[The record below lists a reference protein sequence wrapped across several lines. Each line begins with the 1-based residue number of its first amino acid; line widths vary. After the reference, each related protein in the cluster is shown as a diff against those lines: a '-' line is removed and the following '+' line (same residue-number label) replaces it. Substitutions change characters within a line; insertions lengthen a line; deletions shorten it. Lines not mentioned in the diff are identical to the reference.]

1 MMTKRSVTHGIFTI
15 ERRFDAS
22 PKRVFTAFADPK
34 AKARWFGGPEEWG
47 PGDVGMDFR
56 VGGKE
61 FSYGGPPGGQVHR
74 FDAVYQDIVPDER
87 IVYTYD
93 MHLDDVRISVSLTT
107 IELFPDGAGTRLKF
121 TEQGAFLDAFDNPA
135 VREEGTKGLMD
146 ALEASLRPDQ

>member
-1 MMTKRSVTHGIFTI
+1 
-15 ERRFDAS
+15 
-22 PKRVFTAFADPK
+22 
-34 AKARWFGGPEEWG
+34 
-47 PGDVGMDFR
+47 MDFR

-61 FSYGGPPGGQVHR
+61 FNYGGPPSGQAHR

-135 VREEGTKGLMD
+135 VREEGTKGLID
-146 ALEASLRPDQ
+146 ALEASLGPDR

>member
-1 MMTKRSVTHGIFTI
+1 MTKRSVTHGIFTI
-15 ERRFDAS
+15 DRRFDAS
-22 PKRVFTAFADPK
+22 PRRVFQAFADPK
-34 AKARWFGGPEEWG
+34 AKARWFGGPKEWG
-47 PGDVGMDFR
+47 GKVGMDFR

-61 FSYGGPPGGQVHR
+61 FSYGGPPGGQLHR

-107 IELFPDGAGTRLKF
+107 IEFFPDGAGTRLKF

-135 VREEGTKGLMD
+135 VREEGMRGLID
-146 ALEASLRPDQ
+146 ALEASLKPDQ

>member
-1 MMTKRSVTHGIFTI
+1 MMTKRSVTHGMFTI
-15 ERRFDAS
+15 ERRFEAS

-34 AKARWFGGPEEWG
+34 AKARWFVSPWG
-47 PGDVGMDFR
+47 PDQSGMDFR

-61 FSYGGPPGGQVHR
+61 FNRAGPPGGPMHH

-87 IVYTYD
+87 IVYTDD

-107 IELFPDGAGTRLKF
+107 IELFPEGAGTRLKF

-135 VREEGTKGLMD
+135 VREEGTRGLMD
-146 ALEASLRPDQ
+146 ALEASLRQDQ